1 MITPY
6 DWQEG
11 IGNRASYIEGKL
23 AHGAPVLIASTPAGI
38 LAYTR
43 RRQGRKIFEIY
54 DRLIFTAIGQQSDVD
69 TIRTA
74 ALEFASREG
83 YNRSEADVSIQRVVN
98 AVSGPLKRAFGEFGS
113 APFVMRAVFSEI
125 GETPEDDRHYL
136 IDYDGD
142 YVSTKHVSVLAGSL
156 EFSNQA
162 TEKMTALENVDLA
175 ALQAI
180 YNELIGDEP
189 WADLEEE
196 AVLFERSSERENR
209 FRHLLGGE
217 PV

>member
-1 MITPY
+1 
-6 DWQEG
+6 
-11 IGNRASYIEGKL
+11 
-23 AHGAPVLIASTPAGI
+23 

-217 PV
+217 PL